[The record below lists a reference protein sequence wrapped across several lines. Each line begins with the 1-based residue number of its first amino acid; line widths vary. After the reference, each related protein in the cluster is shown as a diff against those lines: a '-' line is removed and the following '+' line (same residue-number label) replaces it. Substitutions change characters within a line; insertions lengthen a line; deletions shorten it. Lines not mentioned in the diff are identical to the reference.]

1 MCVAILTLSVAIAA
15 PMAGTFQEVKSF
27 PGDEADPVL
36 LSQTDAAVGSTELTL
51 TNLLEEKP

>member
-1 MCVAILTLSVAIAA
+1 MTLSVAIAA

-36 LSQTDAAVGSTELTL
+36 LNQTDAAVGSTELTL